1 VYRPDPVFLNRFAA
15 ARLVLIFG
23 MVSLLEQK
31 IEHHSELLN
40 RTTTVFQKP
49 MA

>member
-1 VYRPDPVFLNRFAA
+1 VYRPDPVFLNRLAA

-31 IEHHSELLN
+31 IDRHSEFLN
-40 RTTTVFQKP
+40 RTKITFQKP